1 MRTEWVEV
9 RSCNWLHEAQ
19 FLKSL
24 LESAGIEV
32 LIPDEYLL
40 GVQPFYAPALGG
52 VRVRVPSDDLERAVE
67 LIDAD
72 AMPPEGSDGDS

>member
-1 MRTEWVEV
+1 MSTEWVEV

-32 LIPDEYLL
+32 LIPDEYVL
-40 GVQPFYAPALGG
+40 GVQPFYAAALGG
-52 VRVRVPSDDLERAVE
+52 VRVLVRHGDLERAAE

-72 AMPPEGSDGDS
+72 VVQPDSEGDE